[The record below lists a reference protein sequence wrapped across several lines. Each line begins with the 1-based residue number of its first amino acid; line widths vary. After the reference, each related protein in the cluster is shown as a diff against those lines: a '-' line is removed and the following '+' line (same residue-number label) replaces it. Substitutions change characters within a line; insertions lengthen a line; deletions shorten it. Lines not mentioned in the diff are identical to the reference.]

1 MARVKVD
8 LSGVNKKLSAGNMQS
23 AKYAMMNQMLMDMQ
37 PFVPNDQGTLQSTG
51 MISADKGSL
60 VWSTPYAKA
69 MYYGVIK
76 NKYGSFPVSKWTTPG
91 TGPYWD
97 QKSKGIFMSDWIRA
111 FVKGADW

>member
-1 MARVKVD
+1 MVRVKVD

-23 AKYAMMNQMLMDMQ
+23 AKYGMMNQMLMDMQ

-51 MISADKGSL
+51 TISADKSSL

-69 MYYGVIK
+69 QYYGTNGKVVFR
-76 NKYGSFPVSKWTTPG
+76 KYTTPG

-97 QKSKGIFMSDWIRA
+97 LRAKGLYMNDWQKVFLRGLNL
-111 FVKGADW
+111 